1 MPRLSAAVFAF
12 LLLTLSCLGEAAAPA
27 NTLRLSVA
35 STANEQGLITALA
48 ERFEK
53 QFPGSHVEIT
63 SVGAISALDRAR
75 RGLADAVLT
84 HHPASETLFMDDGL
98 GLSRTLIMYN
108 QFAILGPTDDPLGL
122 SGEDELAKVF
132 QALANN
138 SVDFFV
144 QGKASGTYQRL
155 AELLKVAKVEPGWPG
170 YQSMD
175 SSSRTTVLAAA
186 KFNAYA
192 FADLGTYFSLR
203 SEISGHISPLY
214 RDHKALQN
222 YYHYLVVNPARIA
235 GANSELAQRF
245 LQYLISTD
253 TQNFIDKFGQ
263 QEYQTQIFTAA
274 AHLDSGLQ
282 VQAAHRQLER
292 QQQKLLYLMVFIGV
306 ILALLVLSTWLHIK
320 TRRLDNERR
329 AHQARFTLAVS
340 GTNDGIWDWDLA
352 RNELFLSARSRAL
365 LGIESHFTDLRQML
379 ESVILPSDSMAF
391 HNAFAAFCSDSAE
404 SYLDT
409 EFRVWLPDGERW
421 IRLRGKALREPNG
434 TMVRMAGSITD
445 SSDIH
450 EQQEEIRYQALHDP
464 LTDLPNRALLFDRL
478 NQTII
483 HSQRHDEKFALL
495 MIDLDRFK
503 QINDTLG
510 HSTGDKLIQL
520 VAKRL
525 TAVLREADT
534 VCRLGGDEFALLL
547 PSIDAT
553 QAGHVAKKISI
564 AMKRYFNINENHL
577 IINGSIG
584 ITLFPQ
590 HGSTA
595 EALLQHADVA
605 MYQAKKESGGI
616 SVYSAEQD
624 ANSMRSLELESR
636 LREAID
642 RDALELHFQPK
653 VDLRRQRVVGV
664 EALLRWNDPAFGS
677 VNVEETITLA
687 EKTGLIRPLT
697 RWVVRKALQTS
708 HHWSTRLHI
717 ELPISV
723 NLSLWDLQDP
733 NFAAYIRKEV
743 DRWYR
748 TPRHIE
754 FEITESAMMSD
765 PERTIATLGQL
776 AALGHQMSVDDF
788 GTGFSSLAYLKK
800 FPVRSLKIDKSFVL
814 DMDKDANDHVI
825 VQSTID
831 LAHGI
836 GLSAI
841 AEGVETEASLQELL
855 LMGCDIAQG
864 YYISRPLPPDKFIE
878 WLHEAKWKVAS
889 LGPDSGRLLS
899 NGLTIH

>member
-1 MPRLSAAVFAF
+1 
-12 LLLTLSCLGEAAAPA
+12 
-27 NTLRLSVA
+27 
-35 STANEQGLITALA
+35 
-48 ERFEK
+48 
-53 QFPGSHVEIT
+53 
-63 SVGAISALDRAR
+63 
-75 RGLADAVLT
+75 
-84 HHPASETLFMDDGL
+84 
-98 GLSRTLIMYN
+98 
-108 QFAILGPTDDPLGL
+108 
-122 SGEDELAKVF
+122 
-132 QALANN
+132 
-138 SVDFFV
+138 
-144 QGKASGTYQRL
+144 
-155 AELLKVAKVEPGWPG
+155 
-170 YQSMD
+170 
-175 SSSRTTVLAAA
+175 
-186 KFNAYA
+186 
-192 FADLGTYFSLR
+192 
-203 SEISGHISPLY
+203 
-214 RDHKALQN
+214 
-222 YYHYLVVNPARIA
+222 
-235 GANSELAQRF
+235 
-245 LQYLISTD
+245 
-253 TQNFIDKFGQ
+253 
-263 QEYQTQIFTAA
+263 
-274 AHLDSGLQ
+274 
-282 VQAAHRQLER
+282 
-292 QQQKLLYLMVFIGV
+292 
-306 ILALLVLSTWLHIK
+306 
-320 TRRLDNERR
+320 
-329 AHQARFTLAVS
+329 
-340 GTNDGIWDWDLA
+340 
-352 RNELFLSARSRAL
+352 
-365 LGIESHFTDLRQML
+365 
-379 ESVILPSDSMAF
+379 
-391 HNAFAAFCSDSAE
+391 
-404 SYLDT
+404 
-409 EFRVWLPDGERW
+409 
-421 IRLRGKALREPNG
+421 
-434 TMVRMAGSITD
+434 
-445 SSDIH
+445 
-450 EQQEEIRYQALHDP
+450 
-464 LTDLPNRALLFDRL
+464 
-478 NQTII
+478 QTII

-525 TAVLREADT
+525 VAVLREDDT

-547 PSIDAT
+547 PSVDAT
-553 QAGHVAKKISI
+553 QAGHVAKKIAI

-590 HGSTA
+590 HGNTA

-616 SVYSAEQD
+616 AVYSAEQD

-677 VNVEETITLA
+677 VNVEEIITLA

-733 NFAAYIRKEV
+733 NFAAYVRKEV

-754 FEITESAMMSD
+754 FEITESSMMSD
-765 PERTIATLGQL
+765 PDCTISTLSQL
-776 AALGHQMSVDDF
+776 ASLGHQMSVDDF

-814 DMDKDANDHVI
+814 DMGKDANDHVI

-841 AEGVETEASLQELL
+841 AEGVETEELLQELL

-889 LGPDSGRLLS
+889 LGPDDRLRA